1 MQFYAKNLH
10 FYAQTCILASVPEK
24 SRRTGFMIFERR
36 RNFIRSEKWGGDLRA
51 EEISKSEKRTAK
63 GAADKTAALCMYSEG
78 TNKTDKRYPMNETKE
93 RYLCCDTSVPE
104 QWI

>member
-1 MQFYAKNLH
+1 MPDIMPVSLQDFLY
-10 FYAQTCILASVPEK
+10 SRK
-24 SRRTGFMIFERR
+24 S
-36 RNFIRSEKWGGDLRA
+36 DLRA

-104 QWI
+104 QWL